1 MMKRAGHVLQHAKIA
16 LLVLTGM
23 IAFGTARAAADD
35 VPLVADLSNHL
46 VAITSRFTGA
56 SVLLFGATDG
66 NGDIVVVIRGPAKD
80 VVVSRKQRFG
90 PIWVNAKSVTLH
102 DVPSY
107 YRMASSKPLAEI
119 VPNELLSRYQ
129 IGLNNIRLNVTN
141 DKTPAA
147 DMDTFRQALVR
158 LKTDAGL
165 YSEELGAVNLM
176 SNRLFRTE
184 LYFPANVATGT
195 YLVEVYLF
203 RDGAVASAEIVPFT
217 ISKVGV
223 DADIYDFAHNFGFVY
238 GVLAIA
244 AAIAAGYGASAA
256 FHRT

>member
-1 MMKRAGHVLQHAKIA
+1 MMKRGCHLLRRMAIA
-16 LLVLTGM
+16 LLATVAL
-23 IAFGTARAAADD
+23 GTTSATADD

-66 NGDIVVVIRGPAKD
+66 TGDIVIVIRGPVKD
-80 VVVSRKQRFG
+80 VDVRYKQRFG
-90 PIWVNAKSVTLH
+90 PIWVNARSVTLR

-107 YRMASSKPLAEI
+107 YRMASSRPLAEI

-129 IGLNNIRLNVTN
+129 IGLNNIRLNPAN
-141 DKTPAA
+141 EKTATTA
-147 DMDTFRQALVR
+147 DLDVFRQALVR
-158 LKTDAGL
+158 LKTDEGL

-203 RDGAVASAEIVPFT
+203 RDGAVASAQILPFT
-217 ISKVGV
+217 VSKIGV
-223 DADIYDFAHNFGFVY
+223 DADIYDFAHNFGLVY
-238 GVLAIA
+238 GMLAIA
-244 AAIAAGYGASAA
+244 AAIAAGYGASVA
-256 FHRT
+256 FRRT